1 MSTISG
7 TTAAVTIGATRKAGF
22 LFAWLTALMIGT
34 ACLYLGTIAF
44 AERVAPA
51 MRIYS
56 YPEGRCTIHF
66 IRPLIPWRHNTM
78 GSTPRYII
86 VFSFTIH
93 TASNQDYQIVGA
105 GMNSTIVTNND
116 EVQNII
122 NNYRQNGVYPCWYNP
137 SDPSRVVLYR
147 STPILSF
154 IWCSSF
160 VALGLLIMLKSL
172 THIISDTTT
181 IIHTAIQGIFVVKHM
196 KKKIDTH

>member
-7 TTAAVTIGATRKAGF
+7 ATAAVTIGATRKAGI
-22 LFAWLTALMIGT
+22 LFAWFTALMIGT

-51 MRIYS
+51 MRVYS

-105 GMNSTIVTNND
+105 GMNSTIVASND

-122 NNYRQNGVYPCWYNP
+122 NNYHQNSVYPCWYNP

-147 STPILSF
+147 SMPLLSF

-160 VALGLLIMLKSL
+160 VALGLLIMSKSL
-172 THIISDTTT
+172 AHIISG
-181 IIHTAIQGIFVVKHM
+181 TASIMQAVLQVYFASKRISKR
-196 KKKIDTH
+196 KK

>member
-1 MSTISG
+1 
-7 TTAAVTIGATRKAGF
+7 
-22 LFAWLTALMIGT
+22 MIGT

-44 AERVAPA
+44 AECVAPA
-51 MRIYS
+51 MRVYN

-66 IRPLIPWRHNTM
+66 IRPLIPWRHHTM

-105 GMNSTIVTNND
+105 GMNSTIVASND
-116 EVQNII
+116 EVQDII
-122 NNYRQNGVYPCWYNP
+122 NNYHQNGVYPCWYNP

-147 STPILSF
+147 TMPMLSF

-172 THIISDTTT
+172 THIISDTSS
-181 IIHTAIQGIFVVKHM
+181 IVQAAIQVYIGSKCRR
-196 KKKIDTH
+196 KKGK

>member
-1 MSTISG
+1 MSTIPG
-7 TTAAVTIGATRKAGF
+7 TTAATIGATRKASM
-22 LFAWLTALMIGT
+22 LFAWLTALLIGT

-51 MRIYS
+51 MRVYN

-66 IRPLIPWRHNTM
+66 IRPLLPWRHNTM

-93 TASNQDYQIVGA
+93 TASNQEYQIVGA
-105 GMNSTIVTNND
+105 GMNSTIVANND

-122 NNYRQNGVYPCWYNP
+122 NNYHQNSVYPCWYSP
-137 SDPSRVVLYR
+137 TDPSHVVLYR

-160 VALGLLIMLKSL
+160 VALGFLIMLKSL
-172 THIISDTTT
+172 THIVSDVFFILQTML
-181 IIHTAIQGIFVVKHM
+181 HANLLKHM
-196 KKKIDTH
+196 KRKIDTY